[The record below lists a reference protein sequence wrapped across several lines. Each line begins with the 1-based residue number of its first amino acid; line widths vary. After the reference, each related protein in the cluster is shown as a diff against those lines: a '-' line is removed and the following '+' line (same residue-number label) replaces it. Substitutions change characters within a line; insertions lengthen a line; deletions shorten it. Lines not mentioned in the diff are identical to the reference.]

1 MALAARSSIQQQA
14 WPDPVDSVRQVTG
27 SVSHGSGW
35 LDVLARILARASDA
49 RTPLVERARLLA
61 VFSLHLDAFF
71 MIRDAGTRTRTGP
84 ATATPAALPHR
95 GLLHDVLHVLGTEH
109 DRLLHDDVLPALAA
123 EGLGVPGWDD
133 LNGREHAQ
141 LHALFRDVIHP
152 LVTPLVVDASHPFP
166 HVSALSLNLG
176 VLVRDWSSGVE
187 RFACVQVPTK
197 LPGFVRVDASRLV
210 CIDALVSAWLGELFQ
225 GMEVL
230 ERSSFRV
237 TRSEEFVVEADG
249 GEPSN
254 VWQRAT
260 TRRRLGVP
268 VRLEVEDTTSARML
282 EVLVRNLD
290 VARDEVYR
298 VRAPLGMAATILAI
312 TDVRSSGPAPTQSFA
327 AARRRSPLAG
337 LLPSAYATSRRVF
350 LERATADPAV
360 LVIAQ
365 TLSCR
370 GVDSAVVDALIDAA
384 SAGKQVLVV
393 LESRARDRERIPS
406 TLGRRL
412 VRAGC
417 QVAYGPARVR
427 GACAL
432 GLALRDG
439 SDHGVR
445 WYAHMNAPGNY
456 PWNEGDRSEFGLMSV
471 DPEVCSD
478 VAHLLL
484 RLSESSRHEGHAEKL
499 GPALRYGLAG
509 SRSVAQLS

>member
-1 MALAARSSIQQQA
+1 LDVALAASAITQQQT
-14 WPDPVDSVRQVTG
+14 WPDPVDSMRQVRG
-27 SVSHGSGW
+27 GSGW
-35 LDVLARILARASDA
+35 LDVLARILARASDR

-61 VFSLHLDAFF
+61 VFSLQLDAFF

-95 GLLHDVLHVLGTEH
+95 GLLHEVLHVLSTEH

-123 EGLGVPGWDD
+123 EGLGFPGWDD
-133 LNGREHAQ
+133 LNGLEQDR
-141 LHALFRDVIHP
+141 LHALFRDLIHP

-166 HVSALSLNLG
+166 HISALSLNLC
-176 VLVRDWSSGVE
+176 VLVRDRSSGAE
-187 RFACVQVPTK
+187 RFACVQVPTR

-237 TRSEEFVVEADG
+237 TRNEEFEVEAG
-249 GEPSN
+249 GEPTN
-254 VWQRAT
+254 VWQGAT
-260 TRRRLGVP
+260 TCRRLGMP

-298 VRAPLGMAATILAI
+298 VQAPLGMAATILAI
-312 TDVRSSGPAPTQSFA
+312 TDERSSSPAPTQSFA
-327 AARRRSPLAG
+327 AGRRRSPLAG
-337 LLPSAYATSRRVF
+337 LLPSAYAISRRAF

-365 TLSCR
+365 TLSFR
-370 GVDSAVVDALIDAA
+370 GADSTVVDALIDAA
-384 SAGKQVLVV
+384 GAGKQVLVV
-393 LESRARDRERIPS
+393 LESHARDRERRPS
-406 TLGRRL
+406 VLGHRL
-412 VRAGC
+412 ARAGC
-417 QVAYGPARVR
+417 QVVYGLARVR

-432 GLALRDG
+432 GLGLREVG
-439 SDHGVR
+439 DHGVR
-445 WYAHMNAPGNY
+445 WFAHMSAPGQY
-456 PWNEGDRSEFGLMSV
+456 PWPEGDPPELGLTSV

-478 VAHLLL
+478 VAHLLI
-484 RLSESSRHEGHAEKL
+484 RLSASSQHERHVDKL
-499 GPALRYGLAG
+499 GAAFRYSLADR
-509 SRSVAQLS
+509 RSVAQSW